1 MIRVRLTRKLAERI
15 NGVDLADVRVGDVF
29 DLSEQAARMLIAEGW
44 AETVVEEPLRKTR
57 ASGATLTSRYAPQM
71 ATSVLVVDDERDDR
85 EFLQLW
91 LEQWGY
97 SVTQAGSAKEA
108 LGAMLVD
115 PARII
120 LCDILMPEYDGLWL
134 VDRVRKKWPRTAVVM
149 ATAVSDPQT
158 VLKAKK
164 AGAVDYVTKP
174 FQQDILRQALRRAD
188 DATHSPRS
196 Q

>member
-1 MIRVRLTRKLAERI
+1 
-15 NGVDLADVRVGDVF
+15 
-29 DLSEQAARMLIAEGW
+29 
-44 AETVVEEPLRKTR
+44 
-57 ASGATLTSRYAPQM
+57 
-71 ATSVLVVDDERDDR
+71 
-85 EFLQLW
+85 LQLW

-149 ATAVSDPQT
+149 ATAVNDPET

-174 FQQDILRQALRRAD
+174 FQQEILRQALRRAD
-188 DATHSPRS
+188 DAARSPRS